1 MVCMVDEE
9 QELARV
15 TITTDRRT
23 LRDIST
29 DDIQA
34 MADLQQAVSLE
45 TDPVMVPITAVCK
58 GVSANNIKIYPQN
71 LSVHLEE
78 KLTKEFAVNIVNSG
92 SGPGDVYKRQDKD
105 TEKIRAI
112 GEEARQ
118 MASHAGSNLEV
129 IWPIHQGVIT
139 D

>member
-1 MVCMVDEE
+1 MVDEE

-58 GVSANNIKIYPQN
+58 GVSCEQHQNISSESECASGGEADQGIRGEHCKQR
-71 LSVHLEE
+71 EQ
-78 KLTKEFAVNIVNSG
+78 LTAKATRSAL
-92 SGPGDVYKRQDKD
+92 R
-105 TEKIRAI
+105 
-112 GEEARQ
+112 
-118 MASHAGSNLEV
+118 L
-129 IWPIHQGVIT
+129 
-139 D
+139 